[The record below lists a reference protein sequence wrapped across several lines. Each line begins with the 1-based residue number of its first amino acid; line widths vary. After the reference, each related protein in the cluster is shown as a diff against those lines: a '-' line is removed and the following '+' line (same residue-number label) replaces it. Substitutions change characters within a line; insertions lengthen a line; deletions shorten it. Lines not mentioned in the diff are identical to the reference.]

1 MLLDQWS
8 RTFQDMRIRD
18 LMTTDLIT
26 VGPEM
31 SLKEA
36 ARRMLMAGVS
46 GLPVTQEGALVGII
60 TEADFVS
67 AEAERGDRKRAGL
80 LRLFVRENGVPSYE
94 RTVGDVMTREIRVIG
109 PDAEHVEAARL
120 MHDHRVKRLP
130 VVEDDRLVGLIS
142 RTDVI
147 RSFVRPDREI
157 VDEIRESVMRK
168 VMWVDP
174 KRVAVNSE
182 DGNVTLA
189 GNLETRSDVEL
200 LEELAKRVDGVA
212 SVRNYLS
219 YEVDNT
225 KLEMTVPPPIP
236 RPTGNW

>member
-1 MLLDQWS
+1 
-8 RTFQDMRIRD
+8 
-18 LMTTDLIT
+18 
-26 VGPEM
+26 
-31 SLKEA
+31 
-36 ARRMLMAGVS
+36 
-46 GLPVTQEGALVGII
+46 
-60 TEADFVS
+60 
-67 AEAERGDRKRAGL
+67 
-80 LRLFVRENGVPSYE
+80 
-94 RTVGDVMTREIRVIG
+94 
-109 PDAEHVEAARL
+109 
-120 MHDHRVKRLP
+120 
-130 VVEDDRLVGLIS
+130 
-142 RTDVI
+142 
-147 RSFVRPDREI
+147 
-157 VDEIRESVMRK
+157 MRK